1 MMTMPRNNTTSHTV
15 LNRRVRLST
24 GRHTSAAA
32 KPGSRRAAIQPPQ
45 QAPGKPPGKQQAQ
58 QPRQQASSTAWQ
70 EPLDDDYE
78 PDEKA
83 EWADAVQSAQ
93 SASKVRQRI
102 EMLREERLLQQ
113 ALIDT
118 FDL

>member
-1 MMTMPRNNTTSHTV
+1 MPRNNTTSHTAP
-15 LNRRVRLST
+15 NRRVRLTT
-24 GRHTSAAA
+24 GRRKSAAA

-45 QAPGKPPGKQQAQ
+45 QAPGKPPGKQQEQ
-58 QPRQQASSTAWQ
+58 QPQQQASSTAWQ

-93 SASKVRQRI
+93 ATSKARQRI
-102 EMLREERLLQQ
+102 EMWREERLLQQ